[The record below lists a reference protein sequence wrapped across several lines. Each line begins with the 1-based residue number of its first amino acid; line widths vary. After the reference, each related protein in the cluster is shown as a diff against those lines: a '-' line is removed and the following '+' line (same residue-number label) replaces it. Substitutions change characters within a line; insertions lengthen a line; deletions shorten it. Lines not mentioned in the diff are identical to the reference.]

1 MGLNRSNL
9 TNSIKDLQQEDD
21 LITIKKKVS
30 KKGKGKKRGRGNENN
45 SLVRR
50 AQKSSRPAVEPTPT
64 TRTANRNVF
73 GTGSID

>member
-1 MGLNRSNL
+1 MGFNRSNL
-9 TNSIKDLQQEDD
+9 TDSIQDLQPEDMVPVKKK
-21 LITIKKKVS
+21 KKKV
-30 KKGKGKKRGRGNENN
+30 KGRGNENN
-45 SLVRR
+45 SIVRR